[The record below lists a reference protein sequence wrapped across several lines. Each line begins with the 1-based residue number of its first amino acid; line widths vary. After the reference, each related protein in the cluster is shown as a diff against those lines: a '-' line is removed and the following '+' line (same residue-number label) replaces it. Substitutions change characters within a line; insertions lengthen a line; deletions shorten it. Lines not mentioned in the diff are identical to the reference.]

1 MSSTQ
6 AALFLTAVGV
16 GLFLILLA
24 VTLASILRRPMTE
37 QMGVQPMARLVWT
50 LVPAALLA
58 VVLGSLILADR
69 IAL

>member
-6 AALFLTAVGV
+6 AALTLTAAGV

-37 QMGVQPMARLVWT
+37 QMGVRPMARLVWT

-69 IAL
+69 MAL